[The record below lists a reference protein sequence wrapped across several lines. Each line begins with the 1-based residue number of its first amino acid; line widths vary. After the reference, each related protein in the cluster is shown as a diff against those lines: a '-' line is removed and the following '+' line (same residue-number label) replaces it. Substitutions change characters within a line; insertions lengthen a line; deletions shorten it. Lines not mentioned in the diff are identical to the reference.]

1 MPATTKVPLGADTTA
16 RKWYLDVNTG
26 TNASPTW
33 VGVFGLLDF
42 KAPVAA
48 DVKDDSDYDSGGYKS
63 STVTALGW
71 TVEFKVARKVQA
83 SVATAYDPGQEVL
96 RLASVNMGAS
106 NRVEVRWYEMEA
118 SGPRVEAYQGYA
130 AVSWAEDGGAMDALA
145 TVTIKLDGQGARTAI
160 THPDAASVPHVFSVT
175 PAAAGTAGGTL
186 VDIIGSG
193 FLGLTA
199 AAAVK
204 LAAANATSYV
214 VIDDNHIAAICPA
227 NAAGAKQVI
236 VTNGTGPSV
245 EAVTVTYS

>member
-26 TNASPTW
+26 THASPTW

-106 NRVEVRWYEMEA
+106 NRVEVRWYEMEPQR
-118 SGPRVEAYQGYA
+118 S
-130 AVSWAEDGGAMDALA
+130 
-145 TVTIKLDGQGARTAI
+145 ARRG
-160 THPDAASVPHVFSVT
+160 VPGVRGS
-175 PAAAGTAGGTL
+175 L
-186 VDIIGSG
+186 VG
-193 FLGLTA
+193 
-199 AAAVK
+199 
-204 LAAANATSYV
+204 
-214 VIDDNHIAAICPA
+214 
-227 NAAGAKQVI
+227 
-236 VTNGTGPSV
+236 
-245 EAVTVTYS
+245 